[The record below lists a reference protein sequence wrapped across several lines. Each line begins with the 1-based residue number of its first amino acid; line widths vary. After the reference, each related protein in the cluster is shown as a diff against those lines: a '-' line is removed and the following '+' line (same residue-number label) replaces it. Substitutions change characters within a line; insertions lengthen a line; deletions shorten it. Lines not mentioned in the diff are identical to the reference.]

1 MMNNYTFT
9 ESSSRSIEKDGE
21 QVRLI
26 NFRGTEPRDD
36 SGDRERLNIDGAII
50 VPMMDYFQAGM
61 NGDLPELIKEKVL
74 ERLTAREQE
83 NEEEENDDAE

>member
-9 ESSSRSIEKDGE
+9 ESSSRNIEKDGE

-26 NFRGTEPRDD
+26 NFRGTEPRDET
-36 SGDRERLNIDGAII
+36 GDRERLNIDGAII
-50 VPMMDYFQAGM
+50 VPMMDYFQAGIS
-61 NGDLPELIKEKVL
+61 GELPQLIKEKVL

-83 NEEEENDDAE
+83 EQETENA